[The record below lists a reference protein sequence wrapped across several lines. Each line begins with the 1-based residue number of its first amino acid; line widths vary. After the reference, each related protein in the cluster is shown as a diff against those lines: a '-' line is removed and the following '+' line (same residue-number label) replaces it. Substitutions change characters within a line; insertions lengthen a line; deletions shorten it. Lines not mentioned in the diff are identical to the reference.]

1 MTTAEILNLI
11 APIIEILIAV
21 LGLSFAIR
29 EYYKN
34 KLNKVKKE
42 LIEQIIA
49 YYYEEQEAVEWICQL
64 TGENS
69 KKIKM
74 ELRKRAQ
81 NNVENTNNI
90 YPKLTSKEAERLG

>member
-42 LIEQIIA
+42 LIEQII
-49 YYYEEQEAVEWICQL
+49 EILEQ
-64 TGENS
+64 TD
-69 KKIKM
+69 
-74 ELRKRAQ
+74 
-81 NNVENTNNI
+81 
-90 YPKLTSKEAERLG
+90 